1 MIDCQVTVDRKPD
14 PKGDRVVLTFE
25 CVSLPLFLKR
35 RADAIILAAGSSSS
49 THSGER
55 QTIVYML
62 YFNVS
67 IHPPNEILYLLCI
80 LLPVP

>member
-25 CVSLPLFLKR
+25 CVSLPLFSR
-35 RADAIILAAGSSSS
+35 GRADAIIRAAGSSSS
-49 THSGER
+49 THSGEHR
-55 QTIVYML
+55 TIVYVL

-67 IHPPNEILYLLCI
+67 IYPPNKILYLLCI
-80 LLPVP
+80 LLFVP

>member
-25 CVSLPLFLKR
+25 CVSRPLFSR
-35 RADAIILAAGSSSS
+35 GHADNIIIAAGSSSS
-49 THSGER
+49 THSGEH
-55 QTIVYML
+55 QIVYML

-67 IHPPNEILYLLCI
+67 IHPPNEILCLLCI